1 MVMAKKEKQAKVSY
15 TYDRLWEQKLSQV
28 YHLLVPAGNMPV
40 STKSSIVELTEQDL
54 SYENSSHIYESVIGP
69 AEGE

>member
-1 MVMAKKEKQAKVSY
+1 MPKKEKQVKVSF

-28 YHLLVPAGNMPV
+28 YHLLIPADRPV
-40 STKSSIVELTEQDL
+40 VFTEQNSDEL
-54 SYENSSHIYESVIGP
+54 IEQTSVYENSSHLYESIVRS

>member
-1 MVMAKKEKQAKVSY
+1 MPKKEKEAKVSF

-28 YHLLVPAGNMPV
+28 YHLLVPANGPV
-40 STKSSIVELTEQDL
+40 VFTEQYSTQL
-54 SYENSSHIYESVIGP
+54 IEKTSVYENSSDIYEGVFGS

>member
-1 MVMAKKEKQAKVSY
+1 MAKKEQQLKVSF

-28 YHLLVPAGNMPV
+28 YHLLVPAHQP
-40 STKSSIVELTEQDL
+40 IVFTEQSSNEL
-54 SYENSSHIYESVIGP
+54 IEQTSVYENSSHIYQSIIGP

>member
-1 MVMAKKEKQAKVSY
+1 MSY

-28 YHLLVPAGNMPV
+28 YRLLIPI
-40 STKSSIVELTEQDL
+40 STVVCTEQSNTELIEED
-54 SYENSSHIYESVIGP
+54 SAYENSSHIYESILRS

>member
-1 MVMAKKEKQAKVSY
+1 MAKKEKQAKVSF

-28 YHLLVPAGNMPV
+28 YHLLVPANKTVV
-40 STKSSIVELTEQDL
+40 STEHSINELIEQD
-54 SYENSSHIYESVIGP
+54 SAYENSSHIYESILRS

>member
-1 MVMAKKEKQAKVSY
+1 MAKKKKQAKVSY

-28 YHLLVPAGNMPV
+28 YHLLVPANNIGV
-40 STKSSIVELTEQDL
+40 TTEQSINELIEDTV
-54 SYENSSHIYESVIGP
+54 YENSSYIYQSVLGP

>member
-1 MVMAKKEKQAKVSY
+1 MAKKEKQPKVSY

-28 YHLLVPAGNMPV
+28 YRLLIPVNTVV
-40 STKSSIVELTEQDL
+40 STEHFNTELIGED
-54 SYENSSHIYESVIGP
+54 SAYENSSHIYESILRS